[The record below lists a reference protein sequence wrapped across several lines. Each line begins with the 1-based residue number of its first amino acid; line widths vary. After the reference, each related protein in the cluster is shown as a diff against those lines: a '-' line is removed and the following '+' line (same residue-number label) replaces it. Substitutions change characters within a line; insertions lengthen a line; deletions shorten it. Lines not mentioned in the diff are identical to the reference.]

1 MCLYRNENLSPSPLT
16 TYSANR
22 LTAIGLVW
30 IIGFDCYW
38 DRLYILEV
46 PAEVVFSPVKQSRYW
61 YILSGRVAGPGINVW
76 FVYQSTLHAWT
87 LQPEQWL
94 PDVSMPQ
101 SSKEA
106 DCIGNKNTCLSVNFL
121 SIQSDW
127 QRLIANN
134 SIYLIWS
141 KIFACKKESYVCSL
155 HPNWFVWVT

>member
-1 MCLYRNENLSPSPLT
+1 MLNYISWLSATPIESTQHLHLYNNIVPQGWEKTHLYRNENLSPSPLT

-106 DCIGNKNTCLSVNFL
+106 DCIGNKNACLSVN
-121 SIQSDW
+121 
-127 QRLIANN
+127 
-134 SIYLIWS
+134 
-141 KIFACKKESYVCSL
+141 C
-155 HPNWFVWVT
+155 